1 MKKILLLFLLFLN
14 NDIFAD
20 WQPFST
26 YTPNIS
32 GNKSSVYVYINKAEI
47 EREKGYN
54 YIWILKNISNTTKGV
69 SSYIEYHQIDCDGP
83 LRIKELKTTAYS
95 EHWGKGNAMG
105 SKSVSGKW
113 TYPTPGSI
121 GREIAETGCGQHD
134 YENKFLLSLP
144 IDMIVD
150 LNSNDVSEEDVF
162 YVMTRCAAAF
172 SLTDKSTMIIKN
184 YEQKKKF
191 FFNTIEN
198 LEPYIQEFS
207 RESDYS
213 FKAIIAASGLYK
225 TDRDIFVKDLALCD
239 ILAE

>member
-83 LRIKELKTTAYS
+83 LRIKELKNRLLRTL
-95 EHWGKGNAMG
+95 GKR
-105 SKSVSGKW
+105 KCYGK
-113 TYPTPGSI
+113 
-121 GREIAETGCGQHD
+121 
-134 YENKFLLSLP
+134 
-144 IDMIVD
+144 
-150 LNSNDVSEEDVF
+150 
-162 YVMTRCAAAF
+162 
-172 SLTDKSTMIIKN
+172 
-184 YEQKKKF
+184 
-191 FFNTIEN
+191 
-198 LEPYIQEFS
+198 
-207 RESDYS
+207 
-213 FKAIIAASGLYK
+213 
-225 TDRDIFVKDLALCD
+225 
-239 ILAE
+239 